1 MADRCEIALRTFE
14 YLHGRLV
21 LATLSWLNMTAVLIF
36 ETKSVCSGWSPISQ
50 EFPPPPPPRPSS
62 QATAKFKAI
71 PPELQAQLERMRG
84 RDALP
89 RLPPKAP
96 PTKARPVGPRPHSK
110 AVSPV
115 GPRRDEIRSR
125 SPRTSDATPVPM
137 AAPPPEPVRYSDT
150 AVPVPLNLAEGQG
163 TPLEQALAGESVAW
177 N

>member
-1 MADRCEIALRTFE
+1 
-14 YLHGRLV
+14 
-21 LATLSWLNMTAVLIF
+21 
-36 ETKSVCSGWSPISQ
+36 
-50 EFPPPPPPRPSS
+50 
-62 QATAKFKAI
+62 
-71 PPELQAQLERMRG
+71 MRG

-115 GPRRDEIRSR
+115 GPRRAEIRSR

-150 AVPVPLNLAEGQG
+150 AVPVPFNLTNLTEGQG